1 MESSTKNLLRF
12 LLIAAILFVVSFW
25 GPGMLM
31 DALSYT
37 PPGVQ
42 PPKGLEKRAK
52 KSLSA
57 QPCAEDGELF
67 VSTSATTASVYLPC
81 LSLTVPNY
89 DR

>member
-25 GPGMLM
+25 GPGLIM

-52 KSLSA
+52 KSQSA

-67 VSTSATTASVYLPC
+67 VSTSATASLYYSPCYRLTLPD
-81 LSLTVPNY
+81 Y
-89 DR
+89 DE